1 MWNMSMA
8 RWTESMV
15 LVHRSMN
22 PSLNHSH
29 QIVDGQLRFN
39 GAKGYLGIL
48 ILTVGYSMGG
58 GD

>member
-1 MWNMSMA
+1 MSMA
-8 RWTESMV
+8 RWTESTV
-15 LVHRSMN
+15 LVHGSMN

-29 QIVDGQLRFN
+29 RIVDGQLRFY